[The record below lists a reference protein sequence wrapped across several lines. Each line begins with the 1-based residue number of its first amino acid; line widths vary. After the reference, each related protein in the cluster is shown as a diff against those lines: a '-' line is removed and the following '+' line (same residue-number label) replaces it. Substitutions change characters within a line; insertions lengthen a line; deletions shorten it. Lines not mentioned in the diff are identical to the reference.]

1 MERRMLLAVV
11 LSFVAVTAYSML
23 MQGMRPPQEAPTE
36 NGAGEEPGVPGP
48 GPDGTD
54 PKDPAPANG
63 NGNSPAPAPGPGED
77 PAPDPGED
85 PSPDPGQPAP
95 KDPLVEHPH
104 ASVPETSVKLTSESM
119 EVTFSSIGA
128 SVSNVR
134 LRNQFGIDK
143 ETPLDLVVPFDPLMS
158 FGSADDT
165 RTDPENMPGTA
176 DRRNLPAGALRR
188 FNWKRDQAAEAKT
201 PDVNDVVYTFTDK
214 GRRWMKRWIMPK
226 GATHYDLT
234 LEISLLD
241 PSAAKDAGGR
251 PLKLLTSSG
260 HLSESRIGMD
270 MFGAAKP
277 VAMQSPAGDDPVQ
290 DEHGFGTVRLEPGR
304 LESPALLLLGT
315 RSLYFTVGFFNANG
329 AKGPPVLR
337 YWSTGE
343 DATQREQM
351 EKRLVSFFE
360 DQRDKKVTG
369 SGEDTRLK
377 ARIVAGVN
385 NMLHTWMVL
394 SMPTDGTPVRVPLYA
409 GPMARDTLA
418 QDGYEPLESMIT
430 FSMSPD
436 WIAKALLA
444 IYDIFRGLFSSA
456 GVAVILMTLLVRG
469 LMMPLSIR
477 NQLSMRTYS
486 RKIQKVKPKLTALQA
501 KYGKNPK
508 KMREEQMK
516 LYRENGIGF
525 PGGCLMM
532 LIQIPI
538 WFALFAAL
546 RQEYTLRGQSF
557 LWAADLSGPDT
568 LIDFGFCIDLMVTQI
583 CGLNLLPILMVT
595 LSIIHTRNM
604 PKPQDEQSAQQYKMM
619 KWMPIIFAVILYN
632 YTAALLIYMVISS
645 AFGILEAKIVRAK
658 DDAAKNAEPAAA

>member
-23 MQGMRPPQEAPTE
+23 MQGMQPKQPPAAE
-36 NGAGEEPGVPGP
+36 NGAGEEPGVPGQE
-48 GPDGTD
+48 PDGTD
-54 PKDPAPANG
+54 PENPAPANG
-63 NGNSPAPAPGPGED
+63 NGNGNGNPPAPAPGPGED
-77 PAPDPGED
+77 PT
-85 PSPDPGQPAP
+85 PAP
-95 KDPLVEHPH
+95 GPDKPAPQDPVAEHLH
-104 ASVPETSVKLTSESM
+104 ASVPETSVTLTSDSM
-119 EVTFSSIGA
+119 EVTFSSMGA
-128 SVSNVR
+128 AVSNVR

-143 ETPLDLVVPFDPLMS
+143 KTALDLVVPFDPLMS

-176 DRRNLPAGALRR
+176 DRRNLAAGALRR
-188 FNWKRDQAAEAKT
+188 FNWKRDEAAEAKT
-201 PDVNDVVYTFTDK
+201 PDVNDVVYTFNDQ

-241 PSAAKDAGGR
+241 PSAAKDAPGR
-251 PLKLLTSSG
+251 PLKLLASSG

-277 VAMQSPAGDDPVQ
+277 VAMQSPAGADPIQ
-290 DEHGFGTVRLEPGR
+290 NDHGFGTVRLEPGR

-315 RSLYFTVGFFNANG
+315 RSLYFTVGFYNPKG

-360 DQRDKKVTG
+360 DERGQKVTG
-369 SGEDTRLK
+369 SGNNTRLK

-385 NMLHTWMVL
+385 NMLHAWMVL
-394 SMPTDGTPVRVPLYA
+394 NMPTDGTPVQVPLYA
-409 GPMARDTLA
+409 GPMARGTLA

-430 FSMSPD
+430 FTMSPD

-645 AFGILEAKIVRAK
+645 AFGILEAKIVRSK
-658 DDAAKNAEPAAA
+658 DDALKNAEPAAA

>member
-23 MQGMRPPQEAPTE
+23 MQGMQPPQPPPAEDGT
-36 NGAGEEPGVPGP
+36 GEEPGVPGP
-48 GPDGTD
+48 GPGPDGTD
-54 PKDPAPANG
+54 PQNPAPADPPPG
-63 NGNSPAPAPGPGED
+63 NGQDPDPVPAPGPD
-77 PAPDPGED
+77 KPDP
-85 PSPDPGQPAP
+85 QPPVA
-95 KDPLVEHPH
+95 EHLH
-104 ASVPETSVKLTSESM
+104 ASVPATSVTLTSESM
-119 EVTFSSIGA
+119 EVTFTSMGA
-128 SVSNVR
+128 GVANVR

-143 ETPLDLVVPFDPLMS
+143 KTSLDLVVPFDPLMPL
-158 FGSADDT
+158 GGADDT
-165 RTDPENMPGTA
+165 QTDPENMPGTA
-176 DRRNLPAGALRR
+176 DRRNLPSGALRR
-188 FNWKRDQAAEAKT
+188 FNWKRNEAAEAKT
-201 PDVNDVVYTFTDK
+201 PDVDDVVYTFEDQ

-226 GATHYDLT
+226 GMTHYDLT

-241 PSAAKDAGGR
+241 PAADKEAGGR

-260 HLSESRIGMD
+260 HLGESRIGMD

-277 VAMQSPAGDDPVQ
+277 VAMQSPAGDDPIQ
-290 DEHGFGTVRLEPGR
+290 NEHGFGTVRLEPGR
-304 LESPALLLLGT
+304 LEAPALLLLGS
-315 RSLYFTVGFFNANG
+315 RSLYFTVGFFNAKG

-343 DATQREQM
+343 DASQREAM

-360 DQRDKKVTG
+360 TERGQTVTG
-369 SGEDTRLK
+369 SGSDEQLK
-377 ARIVAGVN
+377 SRIVAGVN

-409 GPMARDTLA
+409 GPMARDTLG

-430 FSMSPD
+430 FNMSPD
-436 WIAKALLA
+436 WIANALLA
-444 IYDIFRGLFSSA
+444 IYDLFRGLFSSA
-456 GVAVILMTLLVRG
+456 GVAVILMTLFVRG

-501 KYGKNPK
+501 KYAKNPK
-508 KMREEQMK
+508 KIREEQMK
-516 LYRENGIGF
+516 LYREHGIGF

-546 RQEYTLRGQSF
+546 RQEYSLRGQAF

-568 LIDFGFCIDLMVTQI
+568 LIDFGFCINLMVTQI

-645 AFGILEAKIVRAK
+645 AFGILEAKIVRSK
-658 DDAAKNAEPAAA
+658 DDALKNAEPAAA